1 MTIAGF
7 QRASW
12 RLGLSAF
19 VLAAALPGAASAQS
33 RAVEPQA
40 QELLVKALTYISRQE
55 RFSVVMRASYDS
67 YQQSGQKIE
76 FGETRKVTLIRPDR
90 LRVEIEESNGV
101 SHVMLFDGKDLT
113 LSTPQS
119 NVYAQLPKPGT
130 IDQAVVFFVRDLRM
144 RLPLAVLLLTT
155 ATDELTQRTL
165 SIDYVEKTSI
175 LGKPAHHLAGRTESV
190 DYQIWLADGEQ
201 PLLMRVVLTYHT
213 EPGQPQYR
221 AMLSDWNLAPQV
233 QDSVF
238 AFTAPSDARRIAFLA
253 EMPRAT
259 NRVGRQGRAAGVRDE
274 VQGHATAACRIGRTE
289 MISKSA
295 LLTVSIAA
303 TLLVL
308 AASADTATAQRGGRS
323 TCLEWRRRWRWRILP
338 RRLCVLGQLFC
349 GRCAGFFGSVRSA
362 KHCGEPLP
370 GPILRADGAAG
381 PLGGSLSNA
390 VLGAERA
397 ARPIG

>member
-7 QRASW
+7 QHASW

-33 RAVEPQA
+33 TAVEPQA
-40 QELLVKALTYISRQE
+40 QELLVRALTYISRQE

-259 NRVGRQGRAAGVRDE
+259 TASAGKVAPPASAMKSK
-274 VQGHATAACRIGRTE
+274 GTAQP
-289 MISKSA
+289 
-295 LLTVSIAA
+295 
-303 TLLVL
+303 
-308 AASADTATAQRGGRS
+308 AAS
-323 TCLEWRRRWRWRILP
+323 
-338 RRLCVLGQLFC
+338 
-349 GRCAGFFGSVRSA
+349 
-362 KHCGEPLP
+362 GE
-370 GPILRADGAAG
+370 RK
-381 PLGGSLSNA
+381 
-390 VLGAERA
+390 
-397 ARPIG
+397 

>member
-1 MTIAGF
+1 
-7 QRASW
+7 
-12 RLGLSAF
+12 
-19 VLAAALPGAASAQS
+19 
-33 RAVEPQA
+33 
-40 QELLVKALTYISRQE
+40 
-55 RFSVVMRASYDS
+55 MRASYDS

-190 DYQIWLADGEQ
+190 DYQAWLADGEQ
-201 PLLMRVVLTYHT
+201 PLLMRVVLTYPA

-233 QDSVF
+233 QDSMF
-238 AFTAPSDARRIAFLA
+238 AFSAPSDARRIAFLA

-259 NRVGRQGRAAGVRDE
+259 NRVGSKGRAAG
-274 VQGHATAACRIGRTE
+274 T
-289 MISKSA
+289 
-295 LLTVSIAA
+295 
-303 TLLVL
+303 
-308 AASADTATAQRGGRS
+308 
-323 TCLEWRRRWRWRILP
+323 
-338 RRLCVLGQLFC
+338 
-349 GRCAGFFGSVRSA
+349 
-362 KHCGEPLP
+362 
-370 GPILRADGAAG
+370 RA
-381 PLGGSLSNA
+381 
-390 VLGAERA
+390 
-397 ARPIG
+397 

>member
-1 MTIAGF
+1 M
-7 QRASW
+7 
-12 RLGLSAF
+12 AF
-19 VLAAALPGAASAQS
+19 VIAVSLPAAVSAQS
-33 RAVEPQA
+33 TAVEPQA

-55 RFSVVMRASYDS
+55 RFSVVVRANYDS

-101 SHVMLFDGKDLT
+101 GHMMLFDGKDLT

-119 NVYAQLPKPGT
+119 HVYAQLPKPGT

-155 ATDELTQRTL
+155 ATDELTQRTV

-190 DYQIWLADGEQ
+190 DYQVWVADGEQ
-201 PLLMRVVLTYHT
+201 PLLMRVVLTYPA

-221 AMLSDWNLAPQV
+221 ALFSDWNLAPEV

-238 AFTAPSDARRIAFLA
+238 AFSAPSDARRIAFLA

-259 NRVGRQGRAAGVRDE
+259 SASAAKVASPAPAQKSKGV
-274 VQGHATAACRIGRTE
+274 APPA
-289 MISKSA
+289 KP
-295 LLTVSIAA
+295 
-303 TLLVL
+303 
-308 AASADTATAQRGGRS
+308 AAS
-323 TCLEWRRRWRWRILP
+323 
-338 RRLCVLGQLFC
+338 
-349 GRCAGFFGSVRSA
+349 
-362 KHCGEPLP
+362 GEPK
-370 GPILRADGAAG
+370 
-381 PLGGSLSNA
+381 
-390 VLGAERA
+390 
-397 ARPIG
+397 